1 MAMKKYKTVDHFVD
15 SLEQW
20 QSEIIRLREIL
31 QATQLNETL
40 KWSFPCYT
48 HRGKNVLGIGGW
60 KSYFGLWFFQ
70 GSLMPDPKKVLI
82 NAQEGKTKGLRQ
94 WRMTH
99 KKEIK
104 VRLIKSYVKQAIAV
118 VESGNKIKPDRNKT
132 LKLHPLFQS
141 ALAKNK
147 KAASS
152 FEKLTAGRQ
161 REYADYILDAKREET
176 KIRRLAKIIPMIA
189 EGGGLHDKYKNC

>member
-20 QSEIIRLREIL
+20 QPEITRLREIL
-31 QATQLNETL
+31 QATVLEETL

-48 HRGKNVLGIGGW
+48 HQGKNVVGIGGW

-70 GSLMPDPKKVLI
+70 GVLMPDPENVLI

-94 WRMTH
+94 WRMTD
-99 KKEIK
+99 KKDIK
-104 VRLIKSYVKQAIAV
+104 ARSIKSYVKHAIAV
-118 VESGNKIKPDRNKT
+118 VESGQEIKPERNKT
-132 LKLHPLFQS
+132 FKLHPLLQS

-147 KAASS
+147 KAAASY
-152 FEKLTAGRQ
+152 EKLTLGRQ
-161 REYADYILDAKREET
+161 REYADYINEAKRDET
-176 KIRRLAKIIPMIA
+176 KIRRLAKIIPMII
-189 EGGGLHDKYKNC
+189 EGGGLNDKYKNC